1 MELTPIK
8 DALLQVYP
16 QWDAFFRE
24 TEFIESLQ
32 VDPTANDGQR
42 IWYNSRRFAFYT
54 PEHKAVLLAR
64 EVLHVQ
70 LAHEARR
77 RGRDPELW
85 ARAAEAVVNELL
97 RLDGFDLPADS
108 ERLPADTPCTTEA
121 VYAVLAEREHREPEK
136 EEDTDDARPS
146 DARDRREGKPKP
158 RERREPPVAGNTTD
172 SRVRPVGDS
181 GLADSIAGL
190 SDMLQESVNLDYDWF
205 PGDTIRNGILRH
217 EFRAYPVPYAEI
229 LIDTSYSVD
238 EVLDNCQL
246 SCTIPA
252 CLLLDN
258 CQLCCVIPACSAA

>member
-32 VDPTANDGQR
+32 VDPTSNDGQR

-136 EEDTDDARPS
+136 EEDTDDARPAE
-146 DARDRREGKPKP
+146 DGWYAVNGKGYVGGLDDDK
-158 RERREPPVAGNTTD
+158 RHEERRGQSAPFLDDEETVFVHLVAD
-172 SRVRPVGDS
+172 RE
-181 GLADSIAGL
+181 
-190 SDMLQESVNLDYDWF
+190 ESLKPTHHYIF
-205 PGDTIRNGILRH
+205 
-217 EFRAYPVPYAEI
+217 
-229 LIDTSYSVD
+229 
-238 EVLDNCQL
+238 
-246 SCTIPA
+246 
-252 CLLLDN
+252 
-258 CQLCCVIPACSAA
+258 